1 MQNKKLIISAMY
13 QELEQAIVTWS
24 AELIEDNSIVKVYQA
39 KNILFAITGI
49 GLVNAS
55 IALSYLLSKYHI
67 DTILNI
73 GTCGSLNQNLKQQDI
88 VIVKN
93 AWYSAADA
101 TAFNYSYGQIP
112 KMTNFYQTDKDLN
125 KSIENKLKNFK
136 YVNIASADIFINNQ
150 QQIDLFI
157 NKLEQTIDVV
167 DMECTSFLQTAY
179 LFNKKITSIKVI
191 SDVLFSEE
199 KNSLQF
205 NEFINHASKIISQ
218 IILKLFN

>member
-1 MQNKKLIISAMY
+1 
-13 QELEQAIVTWS
+13 
-24 AELIEDNSIVKVYQA
+24 
-39 KNILFAITGI
+39 
-49 GLVNAS
+49 
-55 IALSYLLSKYHI
+55 
-67 DTILNI
+67 
-73 GTCGSLNQNLKQQDI
+73 
-88 VIVKN
+88 
-93 AWYSAADA
+93 
-101 TAFNYSYGQIP
+101 
-112 KMTNFYQTDKDLN
+112 MTNFYQTDKDLN